1 MAITQLRLRLVPAI
15 FALIACAACGESS
28 SSLSPTGP
36 TRNGLAS
43 GAVITGRVSGIGLS
57 PSTID
62 ATTAASNGSTTLR
75 VTINGTNIS
84 TTVDGSG
91 QFTLTGVPPGTV
103 TITFTGNN
111 VSASITL
118 NNVNVGDEI
127 RIEVRLNGTSARL
140 ESERRHRGDD
150 DDDEDE
156 DEDEANEVEGVVSS
170 LTGTCPALTFAVGTR
185 VVKTTSATLFDDSCR
200 DIRNGVRVEARGS
213 RAADGTFM
221 ATRVEIDD

>member
-1 MAITQLRLRLVPAI
+1 MAIAQLHLRLLPAI
-15 FALIACAACGESS
+15 LVLIAGAACGDSS

-36 TRNGLAS
+36 ARLAS
-43 GAVITGRVSGIGLS
+43 GAIIRGRVSGVALS
-57 PSTID
+57 SSTID

-84 TTVDGSG
+84 TMVDGAG

-103 TITFTGNN
+103 TLTFTGNN
-111 VSASITL
+111 VIASITL

-127 RIEVRLNGTSARL
+127 RIEIRLNGTSARI
-140 ESERRHRGDD
+140 ESERRGRDD
-150 DDDEDE
+150 DDDEE
-156 DEDEANEVEGVVSS
+156 DDRDRDEANEVKGAVSS

-185 VVKTTSATLFDDSCR
+185 VVKTTSDTLFDDSCR
-200 DIRNGVRVEARGS
+200 DIRNGVRIEARGS